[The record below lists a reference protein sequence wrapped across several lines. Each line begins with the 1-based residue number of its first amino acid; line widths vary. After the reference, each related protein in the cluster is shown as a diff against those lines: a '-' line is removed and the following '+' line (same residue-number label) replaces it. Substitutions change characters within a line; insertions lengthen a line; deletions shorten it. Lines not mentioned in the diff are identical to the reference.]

1 MDPIITSRRWIEEMD
16 SKLSDYLN
24 WLTKELSN
32 RSWSRRE
39 LARRA
44 GVSHTWVADVIN
56 GREPSWDFC
65 AAIAPAFDMSPV
77 EMLLLARK
85 LTPSDVRRALPML
98 PENEIDKS
106 EQLTAIV
113 RELSEEH
120 QQALLTIAHGL
131 VKTETQSTNQ
141 GTILQ

>member
-1 MDPIITSRRWIEEMD
+1 MD
-16 SKLSDYLN
+16 SKLSNYLN

-77 EMLLLARK
+77 EMLLLAGK
-85 LTPSDVRRALPML
+85 LTSSDVRQALPML
-98 PENEIDKS
+98 TKDEIEKS
-106 EQLTAIV
+106 EKLTSIV
-113 RELSEEH
+113 KELSSEH
-120 QQALLTIAHGL
+120 QEALLTIAYGL
-131 VKTETQSTNQ
+131 VKTEKASAN
-141 GTILQ
+141 

>member
-1 MDPIITSRRWIEEMD
+1 MD
-16 SKLSDYLN
+16 SKLSNYLN
-24 WLTKELSN
+24 WLNKELSN

-77 EMLLLARK
+77 EMLLLAGK
-85 LTPSDVRRALPML
+85 LTSSDVRRALPML
-98 PENEIDKS
+98 SEHEINKTDKLAS
-106 EQLTAIV
+106 IV
-113 RELSEEH
+113 KELSSEH
-120 QQALLTIAHGL
+120 QEALLTMAHGL
-131 VKTETQSTNQ
+131 AKTDKMSTNSFSTTQ
-141 GTILQ
+141 